1 MWDISSPIKDR
12 TCIPCILR
20 WIVSHWTTREVP
32 GALIFSLLED
42 GGRGWG
48 LRRGTGEP
56 QLGGGLDAVAG
67 IPEHSGCCLADR
79 ESQVDTAPE
88 MEGAMGMTS
97 LDSGSVCSPLGL
109 L

>member
-1 MWDISSPIKDR
+1 MWDISSPIKGR

-20 WIVSHWTTREVP
+20 WIVSTGLP
-32 GALIFSLLED
+32 GKSLGSHLLTSED
-42 GGRGWG
+42 GGLGWG

-56 QLGGGLDAVAG
+56 QLGGGLGAVAG

-97 LDSGSVCSPLGL
+97 LDSGSVCRPLGL